1 MDQNREKM
9 KAHKFFLIFL
19 VGILFTAC
27 QETALYEK
35 VYTFENETWTQKV
48 KPVFKIDI
56 ADTTQAYDFIL
67 TLRTTTDYQFNNLWI
82 FLNTKT
88 PSGQKAREPFEI
100 KVTNPDG
107 SWAGKKTGTV
117 VEIPLYFRR
126 RKMPEK
132 GTYTFMIEQGIT
144 ASQIDQVL
152 DIGLRV
158 EAAKTE

>member
-1 MDQNREKM
+1 M
-9 KAHKFFLIFL
+9 
-19 VGILFTAC
+19 
-27 QETALYEK
+27 YEK
-35 VYTFENETWTQKV
+35 VYAFENEEWTQKV
-48 KPVFKIDI
+48 KPLFKVDI
-56 ADTTQAYDFIL
+56 TDTTKEYDFIL

-82 FLNTKT
+82 FLNTTT

-100 KVTNPDG
+100 KITNPDG

-132 GTYTFMIEQGIT
+132 GQYKFLIEQGIT
-144 ASQIDQVL
+144 ESKIDQVL

-158 EAAKTE
+158 EEAKAQ